1 MRGTIKDVARR
12 AGVSV
17 QTVSNVVNNRPVVRP
32 ETVERV
38 LAAARELNY
47 TPNAAARGLA
57 TGTRNVIG
65 VVVPHLGNPRYGET
79 LAVLN
84 RSLRRQGFAALIG
97 DTGWDE
103 EAELHM
109 VRTLV
114 EQAVDGVILASSGLD
129 GAGAKLLVQSGI
141 PVVLLYNAPR
151 RHDLDSF
158 LVDNRGGFAQVTRHL
173 LRLGHRRIGYIRG
186 PAAMVSL
193 EREAGWRHAMAE
205 AGVTVGP
212 DDMAAFDFDQSGGYA
227 GAMRLLAR
235 EPRPTA
241 LVCSSDL
248 IALGVLDAAADL
260 GLAVPGD
267 VAVTGFDDSYL
278 AAARRVW
285 LTSLAYDYEALTEQ
299 AVSRLLERLGG
310 QRHDAALH
318 VTVPCE
324 IVVRDSCGARAMRID
339 SSTAAAPG
347 PSATTSAEARR

>member
-1 MRGTIKDVARR
+1 MRGTIKDVARL

-114 EQAVDGVILASSGLD
+114 GTTAMTLSGDSSFVGRGSG
-129 GAGAKLLVQSGI
+129 GAGDIGRA
-141 PVVLLYNAPR
+141 
-151 RHDLDSF
+151 LDI
-158 LVDNRGGFAQVTRHL
+158 VE
-173 LRLGHRRIGYIRG
+173 RL
-186 PAAMVSL
+186 
-193 EREAGWRHAMAE
+193 W
-205 AGVTVGP
+205 
-212 DDMAAFDFDQSGGYA
+212 
-227 GAMRLLAR
+227 
-235 EPRPTA
+235 
-241 LVCSSDL
+241 
-248 IALGVLDAAADL
+248 
-260 GLAVPGD
+260 
-267 VAVTGFDDSYL
+267 L
-278 AAARRVW
+278 AALW
-285 LTSLAYDYEALTEQ
+285 
-299 AVSRLLERLGG
+299 
-310 QRHDAALH
+310 
-318 VTVPCE
+318 
-324 IVVRDSCGARAMRID
+324 
-339 SSTAAAPG
+339 
-347 PSATTSAEARR
+347 AE